1 MSSEPT
7 TPFRRLYDEFQP
19 STYDLSLV
27 LEREKRLFSGTV
39 GITGNASG
47 TGSVRLHAKELDVTS
62 ATINGHEATISHG
75 DNDELELTA
84 DGLQPGS
91 VQITLQFSGTI
102 TDPMHGIYP
111 CYYTVDGVKKEL
123 LATQF
128 ESHHAREAFPCVDEP
143 EAKATY
149 RVTVTTESDI
159 TVLGNMPVKS
169 QDVQDGRLVT
179 TFDETPRMSSYLLA
193 FIAGDLHRK
202 TATTKSGVEV
212 NVWATPA
219 QPAEA
224 LGFALDIATRTID
237 FFDDYFGTPYPLP
250 KSDHVALP
258 DFSAG
263 AMENWGLITY
273 REMALLA
280 DPATISVSGKHYI
293 ATVVAHELS
302 HQWFGNLV
310 TMKWWDDLWLNES
323 FANYMEY
330 VAIDALEPTW
340 NVWLDFATSD
350 AIFAQRRDS
359 LDGVQSVH
367 MEVNDPAEISTL
379 FDGAIVYAKG
389 ARLLQMLG
397 TYIGEDA
404 FRSGLKEYFKTFA
417 YGNTTGQNLWDKLGD
432 SSGKDIAGFMNAWIS
447 QPGYPVL
454 HASQDGDTISLRQEQ
469 FFVGAHEVSVRI
481 WPIPLGSTSSDMP
494 AILDAEAATITL
506 DHPLDTPLRFNT
518 DNSAHFITHYD
529 DALLARLIG
538 ELKAKTLPELARIQL
553 LNEQIMLTRGSIVP
567 TASLI
572 PLIEAYEGETS
583 EPVWDIVSLALG
595 ELKKFTESDKAAEEK
610 LRALSAR
617 LARAQYDKLGW
628 DIVDGEAETDTKLRP
643 LIIGLMLYGR
653 DHDACAEALHR
664 YADASLEDLDAET
677 RALVIMTAVREL
689 GTQDVVDS
697 LLVQYRATSSPEIQS
712 DIAVGLT
719 SAKLPATIERLL
731 GLLQDTATIRP
742 QDVGHWFVYL
752 LRNRHGRTIT
762 WQWLRDNW
770 DWVEKTFKTD
780 KSYDYY
786 PRYAGSSLMTRTEL
800 SEYRDFFGPLKS
812 DKALTRVITVGTSE
826 LEARVELIERDA
838 PAVIEALHRL

>member
-1 MSSEPT
+1 MT
-7 TPFRRLYDEFQP
+7 TNGTNFRRLYNDFQP
-19 STYDLSLV
+19 ATYDLSLV
-27 LEREKRLFSGTV
+27 LEREKRRFTGTV
-39 GITGNASG
+39 GITGNLSG
-47 TGSVRLHAKELDVTS
+47 DTIRLHAKDLEITS
-62 ATINGHEATISHG
+62 ATVNGHEATVSHG
-75 DNDELELTA
+75 DNDELELTVA
-84 DGLQPGS
+84 DLQPGS
-91 VQITLQFSGTI
+91 VQVTLAFGGEIS
-102 TDPMHGIYP
+102 DPMHGIYP

-143 EAKATY
+143 EAKAIY
-149 RVTVTTESDI
+149 NVTVTTEPDLV
-159 TVLGNMPVKS
+159 VLGNMPVKS
-169 QDVQDGRLVT
+169 QEHQDGKLVT
-179 TFDETPRMSSYLLA
+179 TFEETPRMSSYLLA

-219 QPAEA
+219 QPAAA
-224 LGFALDIATRTID
+224 LDFALDIATRTID
-237 FFDDYFGTPYPLP
+237 FFDEYFDTPYPLP

-330 VAIDALEPTW
+330 VAIDALEPSW

-359 LDGVQSVH
+359 LEGVQSVH

-397 TYIGEDA
+397 TYIGKEA
-404 FRSGLKEYFKTFA
+404 FQKGLKSYFESYA
-417 YGNTTGQNLWDKLGD
+417 YGNTVGQNLWDKLGEA
-432 SSGKDIAGFMNAWIS
+432 SGKDIAGFMNTWIS

-454 HASQDGDTISLRQEQ
+454 HVSQDGDQVTLTQEQ
-469 FFVGAHEVSVRI
+469 FFVGSHEASDRL
-481 WPIPLGSTSSDMP
+481 WPIPLGSTCSEMP
-494 AILDAEAATITL
+494 AILDTQTTTVTRT
-506 DHPLDTPLRFNT
+506 HDTPLRFNQ

-529 DALLARLIG
+529 EALLARLIATLKTG
-538 ELKAKTLPELARIQL
+538 ELPELARIQL
-553 LNEQIMLTRGSIVP
+553 LNEQIMLTRAGITP

-583 EPVWDIVSLALG
+583 EPVWDIMSLALG
-595 ELKKFTESDKAAEEK
+595 ELKKFIEHEEEAEDK

-617 LARAQYDKLGW
+617 LARAQYDRLGW
-628 DIVDGEAETDTKLRP
+628 DAIDGEPETDTKLRP
-643 LIIGLMLYGR
+643 LIISLMLYGR
-653 DHDACAEALHR
+653 DEDAITTALHR
-664 YADASLEDLDAET
+664 YGSQSLEELDAET
-677 RALVIMTAVREL
+677 RGLVITTAVREL
-689 GTQDVVDS
+689 ATDDVIDA
-697 LLVQYRATSSPEIQS
+697 LITKYRETSSPEIQS
-712 DIAVGLT
+712 DIAGGLT
-719 SAKLPATIERLL
+719 GSKTTKIIERLL
-731 GLLQDTATIRP
+731 GLIQDAETVRP

-752 LRNRHGRTIT
+752 LRNRHGRTLA

-770 DWVEKTFKTD
+770 SWVEKTFKSD

-786 PRYAGSSLMTRTEL
+786 PRYAGSSLMTRAEL
-800 SEYRDFFGPLKS
+800 NEYRDFFAPLKADAS
-812 DKALTRVITVGTSE
+812 LTRVITVGEGE

-838 PAVIEALHRL
+838 AAVVAALRAL